1 MLYLKKLIPFVLVIW
16 LMPALVVA
24 QQNAGQQQ
32 PAQSRE
38 DLERRKKELQH
49 EIDEANAQLQ
59 ETKKSTKESLGQLRA
74 LRDKITLR
82 SKLINSINDEIN
94 FINGDINTA
103 NRDVNT
109 LRKDLDT
116 LKAQYAQLVVYAYK
130 NRSAYDMMNFV
141 FSASSFND
149 AVKRFQYLKQYREY
163 RRRQADNIVSTQ
175 TLLNKKIQ
183 HLESQRVKRG
193 DALKTEEDQRAT
205 LEADK
210 KEKDE
215 VLNKLKG
222 REKELVQDINQRKK
236 DAQKVQIAI
245 RNVIRREIE
254 EARRKAM
261 EEEAA
266 RKKAAEEKKRRDDE
280 ARKAAAAAAAEK
292 ARAAAAE
299 KANNATNNTPTPAPV
314 EKPAEKP
321 AERPVEKPV
330 EKPATPAPAPT
341 RSENVLEATPE
352 ALALSESFEAN
363 RGKLPWPVDAG
374 NIIEHFGIHQHAV
387 MEHITVPT
395 DGIVIATTK
404 GGPVKSIFEGEV
416 KSVVVMPGMG
426 YMIIIRH
433 GQYFTTYVRL
443 QTTRVKKGDMVKTG
457 QVIGTASVNE
467 IENTGEVELQIWKGI
482 TKQNPE
488 QWIRRR

>member
-1 MLYLKKLIPFVLVIW
+1 MKKIIPLVLIIW
-16 LMPALVVA
+16 LLPAMLVA
-24 QQNAGQQQ
+24 QNTGQQQ
-32 PAQSRE
+32 PTRE
-38 DLERRKKELQH
+38 ELERRKKELQK
-49 EIDEANAQLQ
+49 EIEEANAQLKD
-59 ETKKSTKESLGQLRA
+59 TKRSTKESLGQLRA

-82 SKLINSINDEIN
+82 TRLINNINEEIN

-103 NRDVNT
+103 YRDVKT
-109 LRKDLDT
+109 LQKDLDT
-116 LKAQYAQLVVYAYK
+116 LKAQYAQLIVYAYK
-130 NRSAYDMMNFV
+130 NRSSYDMLNFV
-141 FSASSFND
+141 FSAQSFND

-163 RRRQADNIVSTQ
+163 RRRQADNIVTTQ
-175 TLLNKKIQ
+175 DQLNRKIQ
-183 HLESQRVKRG
+183 SLENQRVKRA
-193 DALKTEEDQRAT
+193 DALKTEQEQRST
-205 LEADK
+205 LEQDK

-215 VLNKLKG
+215 VLTKLKG
-222 REKELVQDINQRKK
+222 REKELVADINQRNK
-236 DAQKVQIAI
+236 DAQKVQAAI
-245 RNVIRREIE
+245 RAVIRREIE

-266 RKKAAEEKKRRDDE
+266 RRKAAEEKRRREEE
-280 ARKAAAAAAAEK
+280 ARKAALAAAEK
-292 ARAAAAE
+292 AKADAAAAA
-299 KANNATNNTPTPAPV
+299 ANNANNNPAANNPPAKPTPTPTPEPAKPTPEPPKPAPV
-314 EKPAEKP
+314 
-321 AERPVEKPV
+321 
-330 EKPATPAPAPT
+330 

-387 MEHITVPT
+387 MEHITVPS

-404 GGPVKSIFEGEV
+404 GGAVKSIFDGEV
-416 KSVVVMPGMG
+416 KSVVVMPGSG
-426 YMIIIRH
+426 YVIIIRH

-457 QVIGTASVNE
+457 QVIGTASVNDL
-467 IENTGEVELQIWKGI
+467 ENTGEVELQIWKGV

>member
-1 MLYLKKLIPFVLVIW
+1 MLYLKKIIPLVLIIW
-16 LMPALVVA
+16 LLPAMLVA
-24 QQNAGQQQ
+24 QNTGQQQ
-32 PAQSRE
+32 PTRE
-38 DLERRKKELQH
+38 ELERRKKELQK
-49 EIDEANAQLQ
+49 EIEEANAQLKD
-59 ETKKSTKESLGQLRA
+59 TKRSTRESLGQLRA

-82 SKLINSINDEIN
+82 TRLINNINEEIN

-103 NRDVNT
+103 YRDVKT
-109 LRKDLDT
+109 LQKDLDT
-116 LKAQYAQLVVYAYK
+116 LKAQYAQLIVYAYK
-130 NRSAYDMMNFV
+130 NRSSYDMLNFV
-141 FSASSFND
+141 FSAQSFND

-175 TLLNKKIQ
+175 DQLNRKIQ
-183 HLESQRVKRG
+183 SLESQRVKRA
-193 DALKTEEDQRAT
+193 DALKTEQEQRST
-205 LEADK
+205 LEQDK

-215 VLNKLKG
+215 VLTKLKG
-222 REKELVQDINQRKK
+222 REKELVADINQRNK
-236 DAQKVQIAI
+236 DAQKVQAAI
-245 RNVIRREIE
+245 RAVIRREIE

-266 RKKAAEEKKRRDDE
+266 RRKAAEEKRRREEE
-280 ARKAAAAAAAEK
+280 ARKAALAAAEK
-292 ARAAAAE
+292 AKADAAAAA
-299 KANNATNNTPTPAPV
+299 ANNANNNAAANNPPPAKPTPAP
-314 EKPAEKP
+314 EPAKPAAEPPKP
-321 AERPVEKPV
+321 APV
-330 EKPATPAPAPT
+330 

-387 MEHITVPT
+387 MEHITVPS

-404 GGPVKSIFEGEV
+404 GGAVKSIFEGEV
-416 KSVVVMPGMG
+416 KSVVVMPGSG
-426 YMIIIRH
+426 YVIIIRH

-457 QVIGTASVNE
+457 QVIGTASVNDL
-467 IENTGEVELQIWKGI
+467 ENTGEVELQIWKGV

>member
-1 MLYLKKLIPFVLVIW
+1 MLYLKKIIPLVCFIW
-16 LMPALVVA
+16 LLPAILVA
-24 QQNAGQQQ
+24 QNTGQQQ
-32 PAQSRE
+32 PTRDE
-38 DLERRKKELQH
+38 LERRKKELQK
-49 EIDEANAQLQ
+49 EIEEANAQLKD
-59 ETKKSTKESLGQLRA
+59 TKKSTRESLGQLRA

-82 SKLINSINDEIN
+82 SRLINNINEEIN

-103 NRDVNT
+103 ARDVKT
-109 LRKDLDT
+109 LQKDLDT
-116 LKAQYAQLVVYAYK
+116 LKAQYAQLIVYAYK
-130 NRSAYDMMNFV
+130 NRSSYDMLNFV
-141 FSASSFND
+141 FSAQSFND

-175 TLLNKKIQ
+175 EQLNHKIQ
-183 HLESQRVKRG
+183 SLEGQRVKRA
-193 DALKTEEDQRAT
+193 DALKTEQEQRAT
-205 LEADK
+205 LEQDK

-215 VLNKLKG
+215 VLTKLKG
-222 REKELVQDINQRKK
+222 REKELVADINQRNK
-236 DAQKVQIAI
+236 DAQKVQAAI
-245 RNVIRREIE
+245 RAVIRREIE

-266 RKKAAEEKKRRDDE
+266 RRKAAEEKRKREEE
-280 ARKAAAAAAAEK
+280 ARKAALAAAEK
-292 ARAAAAE
+292 AKADAAAA
-299 KANNATNNTPTPAPV
+299 ANNNNAGNNPPAAKPTPPPTVTPEPPKPTPV
-314 EKPAEKP
+314 PEKP
-321 AERPVEKPV
+321 
-330 EKPATPAPAPT
+330 TPT

-387 MEHITVPT
+387 MEHITVPS

-404 GGPVKSIFEGEV
+404 GGAVKSIFDGEV
-416 KSVVVMPGMG
+416 KSVVVMPGSG
-426 YMIIIRH
+426 YVIIIRH

-457 QVIGTASVNE
+457 QVIGTASVND
-467 IENTGEVELQIWKGI
+467 IENTGEVELQIWKGV

>member
-1 MLYLKKLIPFVLVIW
+1 MKKIIPLVLIIW
-16 LMPALVVA
+16 LLPAMLVA
-24 QQNAGQQQ
+24 QNTGQQQ
-32 PAQSRE
+32 PTRE
-38 DLERRKKELQH
+38 ELERRKKELQK
-49 EIDEANAQLQ
+49 EIEEANAQLKD
-59 ETKKSTKESLGQLRA
+59 TKRSTRESLGQLRA

-82 SKLINSINDEIN
+82 TRLINNINEEIN

-103 NRDVNT
+103 YRDVKT
-109 LRKDLDT
+109 LQKDLDT
-116 LKAQYAQLVVYAYK
+116 LKAQYAQLIVYAYK
-130 NRSAYDMMNFV
+130 NRSSYDMLNFV
-141 FSASSFND
+141 FSAQSFND

-175 TLLNKKIQ
+175 DQLNRKIQ
-183 HLESQRVKRG
+183 SLESQRVKRA
-193 DALKTEEDQRAT
+193 DALKTEQEQRST
-205 LEADK
+205 LEQDK

-215 VLNKLKG
+215 VLTKLKG
-222 REKELVQDINQRKK
+222 REKELVADINQRNK
-236 DAQKVQIAI
+236 DAQKVQAAI
-245 RNVIRREIE
+245 RAVIRREIE

-266 RKKAAEEKKRRDDE
+266 RRKAAEEKRRREEE
-280 ARKAAAAAAAEK
+280 ARKAALAAAEK
-292 ARAAAAE
+292 AKADAAAAA
-299 KANNATNNTPTPAPV
+299 ANNANNNAAANNPPPAKPTPAP
-314 EKPAEKP
+314 EPAKPAAEPPKP
-321 AERPVEKPV
+321 APV
-330 EKPATPAPAPT
+330 

-387 MEHITVPT
+387 MEHITVPS

-404 GGPVKSIFEGEV
+404 GGAVKSIFEGEV
-416 KSVVVMPGMG
+416 KSVVVMPGSG
-426 YMIIIRH
+426 YVIIIRH

-457 QVIGTASVNE
+457 QVIGTASVNDL
-467 IENTGEVELQIWKGI
+467 ENTGEVELQIWKGV

>member
-1 MLYLKKLIPFVLVIW
+1 MKKIIPFMLVLW
-16 LMPALVVA
+16 LLPAMLVA
-24 QQNAGQQQ
+24 QNNGQQQ
-32 PAQSRE
+32 PSRE
-38 DLERRKKELQH
+38 ELERRKKDLQR
-49 EIDEANAQLQ
+49 EIDEANEQLK

-82 SKLINSINDEIN
+82 SRLINNINEEIN

-103 NRDVNT
+103 ARDVKT
-109 LRKDLDT
+109 LQKDLDT
-116 LKAQYAQLVVYAYK
+116 LKAQYAQLVIYAYK
-130 NRSAYDMMNFV
+130 NRSSYDMLNFV
-141 FSASSFND
+141 FSAESFND

-175 TLLNKKIQ
+175 EQLNQKIQ
-183 HLESQRVKRG
+183 NLESQRVRRS
-193 DALKTEEDQRAT
+193 DALKTEQEQRST
-205 LEADK
+205 LETDK

-222 REKELVQDINQRKK
+222 REKELVADINQRKK
-236 DAQKVQIAI
+236 DAQKVQLAI
-245 RNVIRREIE
+245 RAVIRREIE
-254 EARRKAM
+254 EARRKAA

-266 RKKAAEEKKRRDDE
+266 RRKAAEEKRKREEE
-280 ARKAAAAAAAEK
+280 ARKAAALAAAERAKAAAA
-292 ARAAAAE
+292 
-299 KANNATNNTPTPAPV
+299 ANNNNPANTPAPTPAP
-314 EKPAEKP
+314 PAKAPEP
-321 AERPVEKPV
+321 APEPEKPV
-330 EKPATPAPAPT
+330 ARA
-341 RSENVLEATPE
+341 ENVLEASPE

-387 MEHITVPT
+387 MEHIQVPS
-395 DGIVIATTK
+395 DGIVIATNK
-404 GGPVKSIFEGEV
+404 GGAVKSIFDGEV
-416 KSVVVMPGMG
+416 KSVVVMPGSG
-426 YMIIIRH
+426 YVIIIRH

-443 QTTRVKKGDMVKTG
+443 QTTRVKKGDNVKTG
-457 QVIGTASVNE
+457 QVIGTASTND

>member
-1 MLYLKKLIPFVLVIW
+1 MKKIIPLVLIIW
-16 LMPALVVA
+16 LLPAMLVA
-24 QQNAGQQQ
+24 QNTGQQQ
-32 PAQSRE
+32 PTRE
-38 DLERRKKELQH
+38 ELERRKKELQK
-49 EIDEANAQLQ
+49 EIEEANAQLKD
-59 ETKKSTKESLGQLRA
+59 TKRSTRESLGQLRA

-82 SKLINSINDEIN
+82 TRLINNINEEIN

-103 NRDVNT
+103 YRDVKT
-109 LRKDLDT
+109 LQKDLDT
-116 LKAQYAQLVVYAYK
+116 LKAQYAQLIVYAYK
-130 NRSAYDMMNFV
+130 NRSSYDMLNFV
-141 FSASSFND
+141 FSAQSFND

-175 TLLNKKIQ
+175 DQLNRKIQ
-183 HLESQRVKRG
+183 SLESQRVKRA
-193 DALKTEEDQRAT
+193 DALKTEQEQRST
-205 LEADK
+205 LEQDK

-215 VLNKLKG
+215 VLTKLKG
-222 REKELVQDINQRKK
+222 REKELVADINQRNK
-236 DAQKVQIAI
+236 DAQKVQAAI
-245 RNVIRREIE
+245 RAVIRREIE

-266 RKKAAEEKKRRDDE
+266 RRKAAEEKRRREEE
-280 ARKAAAAAAAEK
+280 ARKAALAAAEK
-292 ARAAAAE
+292 AKADAAAAA
-299 KANNATNNTPTPAPV
+299 ANNANNNAAANNPPPAKPTPAP
-314 EKPAEKP
+314 EPAKPAPEPPKP
-321 AERPVEKPV
+321 APV
-330 EKPATPAPAPT
+330 

-387 MEHITVPT
+387 MEHITVPS

-404 GGPVKSIFEGEV
+404 GGAVKSIFEGEV
-416 KSVVVMPGMG
+416 KSVVVMPGSG
-426 YMIIIRH
+426 YVIIIRH

-457 QVIGTASVNE
+457 QVIGTASVNDL
-467 IENTGEVELQIWKGI
+467 ENTGEVELQIWKGV

>member
-1 MLYLKKLIPFVLVIW
+1 MKKIIPLVLVVW

-24 QQNAGQQQ
+24 QQNAAQQQ
-32 PAQSRE
+32 PSQSRE
-38 DLERRKKELQH
+38 ELERRKKELQK
-49 EIDEANAQLQ
+49 EIDEANEQLK

-82 SKLINSINDEIN
+82 SRLINSINEEIN

-103 NRDVNT
+103 NRDVIT
-109 LRKDLDT
+109 LRRDLDT

-175 TLLNKKIQ
+175 QLLAKKIDN
-183 HLESQRVKRG
+183 LEQQRTKRG
-193 DALKTEEDQRAT
+193 DALKTEQDERAT
-205 LEADK
+205 LESDK

-215 VLNKLKG
+215 VLHKLKG
-222 REKELVQDINQRKK
+222 REKELVADINQRNK

-266 RKKAAEEKKRRDDE
+266 RKKALEEKRRKDEE
-280 ARKAAAAAAAEK
+280 ARKAALAAAAAEK
-292 ARAAAAE
+292 AKAAAAT
-299 KANNATNNTPTPAPV
+299 ANNNNAAGTPAPTPPAPV

-321 AERPVEKPV
+321 APVAP
-330 EKPATPAPAPT
+330 PPTPAPSTPA
-341 RSENVLEATPE
+341 RSENVLEASPE

-387 MEHITVPT
+387 MEHITVPS
-395 DGIVIATTK
+395 DGIVLSTTK
-404 GGPVKSIFEGEV
+404 GGPVRSIFDGEV

-457 QVIGTASVNE
+457 QVIGTAGVNE

-482 TKQNPE
+482 NKQNPE
-488 QWIRRR
+488 QWIRHR

>member
-1 MLYLKKLIPFVLVIW
+1 MKKIIPFMLVLW
-16 LMPALVVA
+16 LLPAMLVA
-24 QQNAGQQQ
+24 QNNGQQQ
-32 PAQSRE
+32 PSRE
-38 DLERRKKELQH
+38 ELERRKKDLQR
-49 EIDEANAQLQ
+49 EIDEANEQLK
-59 ETKKSTKESLGQLRA
+59 ETKKSTRESLGQLRA

-82 SKLINSINDEIN
+82 TRLINNINEEIN

-103 NRDVNT
+103 ARDVKT
-109 LRKDLDT
+109 LQKDLDT
-116 LKAQYAQLVVYAYK
+116 LKAQYAQLVIYAYK
-130 NRSAYDMMNFV
+130 NRSSYDMLNFV
-141 FSASSFND
+141 FSAESFND

-175 TLLNKKIQ
+175 EQLNQKIQ
-183 HLESQRVKRG
+183 NLESQRVRRS
-193 DALKTEEDQRAT
+193 DALKTEQEQRNT
-205 LEADK
+205 LEIDK

-222 REKELVQDINQRKK
+222 REKELVADINQRKK
-236 DAQKVQIAI
+236 DAQKVQLAI
-245 RNVIRREIE
+245 RAVIRREIE
-254 EARRKAM
+254 EARRKAA

-266 RKKAAEEKKRRDDE
+266 RRKAAEEKRRREEE
-280 ARKAAAAAAAEK
+280 ARKAAALAAAERAKAAAANNNN
-292 ARAAAAE
+292 
-299 KANNATNNTPTPAPV
+299 NNAANTPAPTPAPPPAKTPEPAPEP
-314 EKPAEKP
+314 EKPA
-321 AERPVEKPV
+321 AR
-330 EKPATPAPAPT
+330 T
-341 RSENVLEATPE
+341 ENVLEATPE

-387 MEHITVPT
+387 MEHIQVPS

-404 GGPVKSIFEGEV
+404 GGAVKSIFDGEV
-416 KSVVVMPGMG
+416 KSVVVMPGSG
-426 YMIIIRH
+426 YVIIIRH

-443 QTTRVKKGDMVKTG
+443 QTTRVKKGDNVKTG
-457 QVIGTASVNE
+457 QVIGTASTND

>member
-1 MLYLKKLIPFVLVIW
+1 MKKIIPFMLMLW
-16 LMPALVVA
+16 LLPAILVA
-24 QQNAGQQQ
+24 QNNGQQQ
-32 PAQSRE
+32 PSRE
-38 DLERRKKELQH
+38 ELERRKRELQR
-49 EIDEANAQLQ
+49 EIDDANEQLK

-82 SKLINSINDEIN
+82 TRLINNINEEIN

-103 NRDVNT
+103 ARDVKT
-109 LRKDLDT
+109 LQKDLDT
-116 LKAQYAQLVVYAYK
+116 LKAQYAQLVIYAYK
-130 NRSAYDMMNFV
+130 NRSSYDMLNFV
-141 FSASSFND
+141 FSAESFND

-175 TLLNKKIQ
+175 EQLNQKIQ
-183 HLESQRVKRG
+183 NLESQRLRRS
-193 DALKTEEDQRAT
+193 DALKTEQEQRNT
-205 LEADK
+205 LEIDK

-222 REKELVQDINQRKK
+222 REKELVADINQRKK
-236 DAQKVQIAI
+236 DAQKVQLAI
-245 RNVIRREIE
+245 RAVIRREIE
-254 EARRKAM
+254 EARRKAA

-266 RKKAAEEKKRRDDE
+266 RRKAAEEKRRREEE
-280 ARKAAAAAAAEK
+280 ARKAAALAAAERAKAAAA
-292 ARAAAAE
+292 
-299 KANNATNNTPTPAPV
+299 ANNNNNNA
-314 EKPAEKP
+314 AN
-321 AERPVEKPV
+321 
-330 EKPATPAPAPT
+330 TPAPAPAPPVKT
-341 RSENVLEATPE
+341 PEPAPEPEKPAARTENVLEATPE

-387 MEHITVPT
+387 MEHIQVPS
-395 DGIVIATTK
+395 DGIVIATNK
-404 GGPVKSIFEGEV
+404 GGAVKSIFDGEV
-416 KSVVVMPGMG
+416 KSVVVMPGSG
-426 YMIIIRH
+426 YVIIIRH

-443 QTTRVKKGDMVKTG
+443 QTTRVKKGDNVKTG
-457 QVIGTASVNE
+457 QVIGTASTND